1 VPKQPDVV
9 SYLADQAHEMRG
21 ALNARRRILVRCLRP
36 SKRGNQARHRDKI
49 PQTFTLLFVSGVLFT
64 TPAWSEPLSVSDF
77 GQLALR
83 CAPTVAPSTLASIA
97 QTESAFQPYAIND
110 NTTGASGA
118 PATRDSAVQ
127 IASKLLKAGHSIDV
141 GIMQINSSNFAQF
154 GLTLEAAFDSCQSV
168 AAAAAILTNN
178 YAGGET
184 HDGQQAALRVA
195 LSKYN
200 TGNAQRGFANGYVHK
215 VELAARHVVPALD
228 VGIAEAAIDRQPPS
242 PAAPSSVPAAPNTP
256 PAWDVWS
263 SFDYAASH
271 HPDSPLTMPSSRASH
286 AAVLANAETGP
297 TAKVTA
303 SGPSVE
309 R

>member
-1 VPKQPDVV
+1 M
-9 SYLADQAHEMRG
+9 ADQTLAMRR
-21 ALNARRRILVRCLRP
+21 ALNGRRRTVVPFLQLLARGTQIRP
-36 SKRGNQARHRDKI
+36 RDKE
-49 PQTFTLLFVSGVLFT
+49 PQNFTIIFVSSLLLA

-110 NTTGASGA
+110 NTTGTSGA

-141 GIMQINSSNFAQF
+141 GIMQINSSNFVQF
-154 GLTLEAAFDSCQSV
+154 GLTLEAAFDPCQSV
-168 AAAAAILTNN
+168 AAAAAILMNN

-215 VELAARHVVPALD
+215 AELAARHVVPALD
-228 VGIAEAAIDRQPPS
+228 VGIPEAAIDHQAPS
-242 PAAPSSVPAAPNTP
+242 KAAPSSMPADPTTP

-271 HPDSPLTMPSSRASH
+271 HQNSLPNQPPSGASR
-286 AAVLANAETGP
+286 AAVLANADSGP

-303 SGPSVE
+303 FGPSVE